1 MEIPA
6 NWYLDDLPPMM
17 FIKKAPNSHG
27 FVNPRHLEEMWR
39 DQFDWVYREHEH
51 AVFTMT
57 IHPDVSGRPQV
68 LLMLER
74 LIEHIQSHAGVPTQF
89 DKLLGDNECLVKKL
103 DMIPVEC
110 VVRNYAAGSLVKRL
124 GVEEGMKLNPYTF
137 ELFLKDDAKGD
148 PFINESH
155 VVAFGWG
162 TAEQLVRMKE
172 LSLKV
177 NDVLNKLFDDAG
189 LLLVD
194 FKLEFGV
201 FHDGSIVLGDEFS
214 PDGCR
219 LWDKATGKKMDKD
232 RFRQGLGD
240 VIEAYEEV
248 ANRLGVPL

>member
-1 MEIPA
+1 
-6 NWYLDDLPPMM
+6 
-17 FIKKAPNSHG
+17 
-27 FVNPRHLEEMWR
+27 
-39 DQFDWVYREHEH
+39 
-51 AVFTMT
+51 
-57 IHPDVSGRPQV
+57 
-68 LLMLER
+68 
-74 LIEHIQSHAGVPTQF
+74 
-89 DKLLGDNECLVKKL
+89 VKKL

-124 GVEEGMKLNPYTF
+124 GVEEGIKLEPSTF
-137 ELFLKDDAKGD
+137 ELFLKNDEKGD

-162 TAEQLVRMKE
+162 TAEQLVEMKK

-177 NDVLNKLFDDAG
+177 NEVLNKLFDDAG

-201 FHDGSIVLGDEFS
+201 FHGQIVLGDEFS

-219 LWDKATGKKMDKD
+219 LWDKETRKKMDKD

-248 ANRLGVPL
+248 AKRLGVPL